1 MSNHWVYVSD
11 YELGRVDV
19 DPTFLAD
26 VKRNDPELASHISH
40 DVWKMSDMLYEH
52 LVVKND
58 DISDSERY
66 EERALW
72 DELDMLVMQGCKLIG
87 VIF

>member
-1 MSNHWVYVSD
+1 MSNHWVYISD

-26 VKRNDPELASHISH
+26 VKRNDPALASHISH
-40 DVWKMSDMLYEH
+40 DVWKMSEMLYEH
-52 LVVKND
+52 VVVKNND
-58 DISDSERY
+58 VSED
-66 EERALW
+66 ERAKEKTLW
-72 DELDMLVMQGCKLIG
+72 EELDSLVKEGCRLIG